1 MSSETFINT
10 RQQKKKNINI
20 IPLIDIIFLI
30 LIFFML
36 ATNFS
41 VEKEIK
47 ISIPKQ
53 GIINNNIITKSL
65 KIVLDEDKIFIDE
78 IEISK
83 KELEPYIV
91 REWEKGI
98 YKNIFLVNKENAEIK
113 DLILVM
119 DILKKNSIKKI
130 FIND

>member
-1 MSSETFINT
+1 
-10 RQQKKKNINI
+10 
-20 IPLIDIIFLI
+20 
-30 LIFFML
+30 ML

>member
-1 MSSETFINT
+1 MSSETFINK

>member
-119 DILKKNSIKKI
+119 DILKKNSIKKF